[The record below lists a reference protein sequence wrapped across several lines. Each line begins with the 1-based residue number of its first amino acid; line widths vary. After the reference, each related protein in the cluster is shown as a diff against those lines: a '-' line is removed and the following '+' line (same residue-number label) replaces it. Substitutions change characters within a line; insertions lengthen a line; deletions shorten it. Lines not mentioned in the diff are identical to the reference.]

1 VRNVPVR
8 RAGPR
13 AGRVLR
19 GAAVAGLVAI
29 LGGCPSKPAPPG
41 GPNVLLIVVDT
52 LRADALECY
61 GGREHVSPR
70 IDALARQGVRFQ
82 AAFAHAPWTLP
93 SFAALFTS
101 LPPQAHGAGGNVRE
115 GWRAL
120 GPEHTTLAERF
131 QQAGF
136 ATGAVVNVDFLTA
149 PFGMAQGFDDVDA
162 RISNDNKS
170 VRRAEPTT
178 DAALV
183 WIDAHRER
191 PFFLMVHYFDPHAE
205 YDPPPLWRARFAEAQ
220 DKQSQAFRF
229 GAREHVVRHRG
240 GQMPLDAATL
250 ARARGLYDGEVAY
263 TDNAIGRLLDGLA
276 SRGLEA
282 GTIVVLTADHGEEF
296 GDHGSWEHG
305 HTHYDELLHVP
316 LVVRAPGLSP
326 IVVHEPVGLVDVAPT
341 LCSLASLPP
350 AGDFRG
356 RDLAP
361 ALRAG
366 GALPP
371 LACLTAYGNF
381 WGAALSSWRDAQW
394 KLIEGGQAPHLFAW
408 TRDLRESQDR
418 ASDDAVLAAARASM
432 EACLGTLGARVVQQG
447 PVVRPDAEALERI
460 HDVGYTDGSDG
471 R

>member
-1 VRNVPVR
+1 M
-8 RAGPR
+8 
-13 AGRVLR
+13 
-19 GAAVAGLVAI
+19 
-29 LGGCPSKPAPPG
+29 GCPSQPPPPT
-41 GPNVLLIVVDT
+41 GPNVVLIVVDT

-61 GGREHVSPR
+61 GGRANVSPR

-120 GPEHTTLAERF
+120 GEEHTTLAERF
-131 QQAGF
+131 EDKGWS
-136 ATGAVVNVDFLTA
+136 TGAVVNVDFLTA
-149 PFGMAQGFDDVDA
+149 PFGMTQGFDDVDA
-162 RISNDNKS
+162 RISNDNQS

-178 DAALV
+178 DAALS
-183 WIDAHRER
+183 WIDAHRIDGQESK

-205 YDPPPLWRARFAEAQ
+205 YDPPPVWRARFAEAV
-220 DKQSQAFRF
+220 DKQSTAFRF

-276 SRGLEA
+276 ARGLEA

-296 GDHGSWEHG
+296 GEHGSWEHG

-316 LVVRAPGLSP
+316 LVVRAPGVAP
-326 IVVHEPVGLVDVAPT
+326 RVVHEPVGLVDVAPT
-341 LCSLASLPP
+341 LCSLASLTPSP
-350 AGDFRG
+350 AFRG
-356 RDLAP
+356 RDLAA
-361 ALRAG
+361 ALRAQSG
-366 GALPP
+366 LPP
-371 LACLTAYGNF
+371 LTCLTAYGNF

-394 KLIEGGQAPHLFAW
+394 KLIEGGPAPQLFAW
-408 TRDLRESQDR
+408 TRDLREREDR
-418 ASDDAVLAAARASM
+418 ASDAAVLASARASM
-432 EACLGTLGARVVQQG
+432 AACLRALGAQIVHQG
-447 PVVRPDAEALERI
+447 PIVRPDAEALERI